1 MQIFDPHI
9 HFQSASLYDLELMSL
24 SGVKFIVGFSQ
35 PAYRFFHPE
44 TYLDHYE
51 RLLRFE
57 KARAESVGIKTYL
70 AMGISPKA
78 KMRDPLII
86 LESLEN
92 YLKLDV
98 VVAIGECGI
107 EDIYDVVELETLK
120 VMFEL
125 GRRYKKPVFVD
136 LPEEGKRNAVKKV
149 LKLAEEADIPANLV
163 VLNGIDV
170 WTALDFQDLPV
181 WFCFNLHPNPPK
193 NLTQNVLKGD
203 LPLDRILISSNFDPY
218 AKDPLLLP
226 KAVLDLKLLGYEDI
240 ILEKVFYENPKRLFG
255 LS

>member
-44 TYLDHYE
+44 TYMDHYE

-57 KARAESVGIKTYL
+57 KARAESVGIRTYL

-78 KMRDPLII
+78 KMLDPFLI
-86 LESLEN
+86 LENLES

-98 VVAIGECGI
+98 VVAIGECGL
-107 EDIYDVVELETLK
+107 EDINDVVELETLK
-120 VMFEL
+120 IMFEL
-125 GRRYKKPVFVD
+125 GRKFKKPVFVD
-136 LPEEGKRNAVKKV
+136 LPQEGKKNAIRKIS
-149 LKLAEEADIPANLV
+149 KLVEEADIPYNLV

-170 WTALDFQDLPV
+170 WTALDVQNLPF
-181 WFCFNLHPNPPK
+181 WFCFNLHPHNTK
-193 NLTQNVLKGD
+193 NFTENLFKGD
-203 LPLDRILISSNFDPY
+203 MPLDRILVSSNFDPY
-218 AKDPLLLP
+218 ARDPLLLP
-226 KAVLDLKLLGYEDI
+226 KAVLELKLLGYDEI
-240 ILEKVFYENPKRLFG
+240 ILNKVFYENPKRLFN
-255 LS
+255 LK

>member
-24 SGVKFIVGFSQ
+24 AGVKIMVGFSQ
-35 PAYRFFHPE
+35 PAYRFFHSE

-78 KMRDPLII
+78 KMTDPFLI

-98 VVAIGECGI
+98 VAAIGECGL
-107 EDIYDVVELETLK
+107 DDVNDVVELETLK

-125 GRRYKKPVFVD
+125 GRKFKKPVFVD
-136 LPEEGKRNAVKKV
+136 LPEEGKKNAIKKIA
-149 LKLAEEADIPANLV
+149 KLAEEADIPPKLV
-163 VLNGIDV
+163 VLNGIDL
-170 WTALDFQDLPV
+170 WTALDVQDLPF
-181 WFCFNLHPNPPK
+181 WFCFNLHTNPAK
-193 NLTQNVLKGD
+193 NFTENILKGD

-218 AKDPLLLP
+218 TKDPLLLP
-226 KAVLDLKLLGYEDI
+226 KAILELKLLGYDEV
-240 ILEKVFYENPKRLFG
+240 ILNKVFNENPKRLFNRE
-255 LS
+255 